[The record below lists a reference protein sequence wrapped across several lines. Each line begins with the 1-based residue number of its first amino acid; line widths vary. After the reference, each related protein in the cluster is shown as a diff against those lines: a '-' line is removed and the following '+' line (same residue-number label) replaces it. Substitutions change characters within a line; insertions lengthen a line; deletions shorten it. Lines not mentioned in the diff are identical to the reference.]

1 MTAITKKIMLL
12 RHAKAESEAARGDH
26 ERALTVAGRQDAEN
40 LGQHLRDVKLIPQ
53 SIYCSSASRA
63 MQTANIICEQLLIDP
78 SQITTR
84 ETLYLANTDL
94 FLSLLQGL
102 NNRIRCVMIVG
113 HNPTLE
119 TVVASLR
126 NDLAT
131 APTKDIHLSPASL
144 VVLEFDGDWSS
155 LNHHSCFTKQV
166 IHGKQL

>member
-40 LGQHLRDVKLIPQ
+40 LGQHLRGVKLIPQ
-53 SIYCSSASRA
+53 SIYCSSANRA
-63 MQTANIICEQLLIDP
+63 MQTANIICEQLFIDP
-78 SQITTR
+78 SQISTR

-102 NNRIRCVMIVG
+102 NNRIRCVMVVG

-119 TVVASLR
+119 TVVALLR

-131 APTKDIHLSPASL
+131 DPTKDIHLSPASL

-155 LNHHSCFTKQV
+155 LNRHSCFTKQV